1 MSTVFSLKGKVLKLD
16 TESDIAQHIQG
27 LQANEEVEEI
37 DFGGN
42 TLGIGAAKAL
52 ADTLGTKAKLKIA
65 RLADIFTGRLR
76 EEIPPALTHLL
87 DALLKCPLLHTID
100 LSDNAFGPTA
110 QQPLITFFSQ
120 HEPLEHIYLQNNGL
134 GPEAGTKIA
143 TALTA
148 LAKRKQQQQSA
159 PSLKTIV
166 CGRNR
171 LENGSMAA
179 WAECYAAHQTLK
191 HVRMVQNG
199 IRPEGITTLLVAGLS
214 HCRQLQTLDLQ
225 DNTFTRTAA
234 RSLATTITRW
244 PQLLQL
250 GVGDCLL
257 SARGGVMLAE
267 ALALGLNPNLQTL
280 RLQYNGIDSKGLSA
294 LVSAIR
300 KSLPH
305 LTLLELNGNRFADD
319 SDLLEDLRTLFEE
332 RGNGE
337 LDELDELES
346 EDEDE
351 DEDEERQETLD
362 HDIIQD
368 ADNAEDENVPLEAN
382 DKDVDKLA
390 ASLAA
395 SLI

>member
-1 MSTVFSLKGKVLKLD
+1 MFSLNGKALKLD
-16 TESDIAQHIQG
+16 TKNDIAEHIQG
-27 LQANEEVEEI
+27 LQVNEEVEEI

-42 TLGIGAAKAL
+42 TLGVGASEAL
-52 ADTLGTKAKLKIA
+52 ADILATKTKLKIA

-76 EEIPPALTHLL
+76 EEIPLALTHLL
-87 DALLKCPLLHTID
+87 HALLKCPLLHTID

-148 LAKRKQQQQSA
+148 LAKRKQQQGA
-159 PSLKTIV
+159 PFLRTIV

-171 LENGSMAA
+171 LESGSMAA
-179 WAECYAAHQTLK
+179 WAECYAAHQTLE

-214 HCRQLQTLDLQ
+214 FCRQLQILDLQ

-267 ALALGLNPNLQTL
+267 ALALGLNPNLHTL

-305 LTLLELNGNRFADD
+305 ITLLELNGNRFADD

-332 RGNGE
+332 RGHGE

-346 EDEDE
+346 EDEDDDE
-351 DEDEERQETLD
+351 DEDVEKEETLD
-362 HDIIQD
+362 HEIIHD
-368 ADNAEDENVPLEAN
+368 ADNAKNENVPLEAN
-382 DKDVDKLA
+382 DDDVDKLT
-390 ASLAA
+390 ASLTA